1 MSQNKRRSA
10 LGRGL
15 NALIPMDEPAAA
27 QSNDQGQ
34 RTLSVDLIDTTV
46 QPRVQFNAA
55 RLEELAESIRT
66 SGILQ
71 PLLVRSTGN
80 GRYSIIAGERRF
92 RASGLAGLTEVPVV
106 IRDATTAE
114 AYELALVEN
123 IQREDLD
130 PIEEALAYRHL
141 VDNYRL
147 TQERIAQRVGKDR
160 ATIANALRLLKL
172 PESVQTDIVAGELS
186 AGHARAILSA
196 PEAQRIGLA
205 QQAMDDGWSVRETER
220 QARARRE
227 AEAPKTED
235 APEEIAEDASPE
247 LPATANTAV
256 EDQLRGSLGAP
267 VRLVHKGGKGR
278 LEIRFHSLD
287 ELDRLIE
294 LLNSLES
301 QC

>member
-1 MSQNKRRSA
+1 
-10 LGRGL
+10 
-15 NALIPMDEPAAA
+15 MDEPAAA